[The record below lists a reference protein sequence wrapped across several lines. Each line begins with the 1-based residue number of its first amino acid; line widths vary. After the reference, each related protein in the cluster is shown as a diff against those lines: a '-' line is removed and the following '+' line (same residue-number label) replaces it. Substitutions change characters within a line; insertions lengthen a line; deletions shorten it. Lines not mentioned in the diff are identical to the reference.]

1 MKSSLLLPSRYKI
14 IGILLLIPSLVLGI
28 LYRFRE
34 FSFDFLTL
42 KQSQKQALGD
52 KTINFDEQIN
62 LTDEFALTGLIVGLL
77 FIAFARQKQEDEFIY
92 HTRLKSWQW
101 AVLINY
107 GLLLVATWFVHGF
120 NFIDVMMYNMLTVLI
135 IFIVR
140 FHIVLLRNKNAES

>member
-14 IGILLLIPSLVLGI
+14 IGILLFIPSLVLG
-28 LYRFRE
+28 LLWRFQE

-42 KQSQKQALGD
+42 KQSYKQHLGD

-77 FIAFARQKQEDEFIY
+77 FIAFARQKQEDEFIH
-92 HTRLKSWQW
+92 HTRLQSWQW
-101 AVLINY
+101 SVLINY
-107 GLLLVATWFVHGF
+107 GLLLIATWFVHGM
-120 NFIDVMMYNMLTVLI
+120 NFIDVMMYNLLTVLI

>member
-1 MKSSLLLPSRYKI
+1 LGLLW
-14 IGILLLIPSLVLGI
+14 
-28 LYRFRE
+28 RFQE

-42 KQSQKQALGD
+42 KQSYKQHLGD

-77 FIAFARQKQEDEFIY
+77 FIAFARQKQEDEFIH
-92 HTRLKSWQW
+92 HTRLQSWQW

-107 GLLLVATWFVHGF
+107 GLLLIATCLVHGM

-140 FHIVLLRNKNAES
+140 FHIILLRNKIGES

>member
-14 IGILLLIPSLVLGI
+14 IGILLFIPSLILG
-28 LYRFRE
+28 LFYRFRE

-42 KQSQKQALGD
+42 KQSYILPLGD
-52 KTINFDEQIN
+52 KSINLDEQIN

-77 FIAFARQKQEDEFIY
+77 FIAFAREKQEDEFIH
-92 HTRLKSWQW
+92 HTRLQSWQW
-101 AVLINY
+101 SVLINY
-107 GLLLVATWFVHGF
+107 GLLLVATWLVHGW

>member
-14 IGILLLIPSLVLGI
+14 IGILLFIPSLVLG
-28 LYRFRE
+28 LFYRFRE

-42 KQSQKQALGD
+42 KQSYKLPLGD
-52 KTINFDEQIN
+52 KNINLDEQIN

-77 FIAFARQKQEDEFIY
+77 FIAFAREKQEDEFIH
-92 HTRLKSWQW
+92 HTRLQSWQW
-101 AVLINY
+101 SVLINY
-107 GLLLVATWFVHGF
+107 GLLLVATWLVHGW

-135 IFIVR
+135 IFILR

>member
-14 IGILLLIPSLVLGI
+14 IGILLFIPSLVLG
-28 LYRFRE
+28 LFYRFRE

-42 KQSQKQALGD
+42 KQSQKQVLGD

-62 LTDEFALTGLIVGLL
+62 LTDEFALTGLVVGLL
-77 FIAFARQKQEDEFIY
+77 FIAFARQKQEDEFIH
-92 HTRLKSWQW
+92 HTRLQSWQW
-101 AVLINY
+101 SVLINY

-120 NFIDVMMYNMLTVLI
+120 NFIDVMVYNMLTVLI